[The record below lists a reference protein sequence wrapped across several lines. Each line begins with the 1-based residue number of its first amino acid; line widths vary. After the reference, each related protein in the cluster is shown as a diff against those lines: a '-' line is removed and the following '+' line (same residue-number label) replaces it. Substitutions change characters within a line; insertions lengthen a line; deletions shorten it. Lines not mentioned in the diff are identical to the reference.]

1 MIKLSLVLVLSSAL
15 FACENDSRSAL
26 DQSESQRG
34 YGAQREQSFA
44 SSNSQTNATPI
55 KDYKTARPMLW
66 HSVYPTGGKTLYCS
80 EPFDSDRRKGY
91 NVEHVFPMSWAT
103 NGLNCGKRKQCRTRS
118 KAFNLVEADLH
129 NLFPS
134 RADVNQDRSS
144 FRFGDVQ
151 GESRAYGARCDFE
164 VSERNRVA
172 EPAPEKRGEVA
183 RAMFY
188 MADRYKP
195 QGLVLF
201 KKQALLLEK
210 WHRADPPSK
219 EELRRN
225 DVIETLQGNRNR
237 FIDSP
242 GEVHRLISSGHFFN

>member
-1 MIKLSLVLVLSSAL
+1 MIKLAIVLALSSLL
-15 FACENDSRSAL
+15 FACDDDPRATSGQSSAA
-26 DQSESQRG
+26 SN
-34 YGAQREQSFA
+34 FA
-44 SSNSQTNATPI
+44 TNARAI
-55 KDYKTARPMLW
+55 KDYETARPMLW
-66 HSVYPTGGKTLYCS
+66 RSVYPRGGKTLYCGDV
-80 EPFDSDRRKGY
+80 FDSDRRKGY

-103 NGLNCGKRKQCRTRS
+103 NGLNCGKRKQCRARS
-118 KAFNLVEADLH
+118 KEFNLIEADLH

-151 GESRAYGARCDFE
+151 GESRAYGPTCDFE
-164 VSERNRVA
+164 VSERSRVA
-172 EPAPEKRGEVA
+172 EPAPKSRGEVA

-188 MADRYKP
+188 MADRYKS

-210 WHRADPPSK
+210 WHKADPPSK

-242 GEVHRLISSGHFFN
+242 SDVHQLINEGHFFN